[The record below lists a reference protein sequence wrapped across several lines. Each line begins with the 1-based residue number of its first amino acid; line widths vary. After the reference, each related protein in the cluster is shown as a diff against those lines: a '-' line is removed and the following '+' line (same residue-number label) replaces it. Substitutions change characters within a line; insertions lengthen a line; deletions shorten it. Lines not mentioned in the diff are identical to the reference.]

1 MPYTSIFKL
10 KMGLEISQKYHLL
23 IIDDNPTNLSILFE
37 YLTSYGF
44 KVFVA
49 LDGET
54 AIEQIEYTQPD
65 LILLDVMMPGID
77 GFETCRRL
85 KTIPITQDIPV
96 IFLTALSDTVDKVT
110 GFKIGAVDYITK
122 PIQHEEVLS
131 RIQTHLT
138 IRNLQKKLQE
148 KNKELARL
156 NHNLESIVEA
166 KTKQLIHQEKTAIIG
181 RLTQGIIHNLRTPLQ
196 TIFLYRDIAEA
207 VSVEHSQQSLSNFI
221 KKMAQAAQQI
231 NQLMDNL
238 MYKSRL
244 DQTLELVPIDIN
256 SFLQRELELLNANPY
271 FKYQVNKHCLLDKNL
286 PILFLIYADIS
297 IVFDNLIN
305 NAIDA
310 MWNQEYQE
318 LTIITRQDQERI
330 YIDFKDTGC
339 GIAPENL
346 PKIFEP
352 FYTSKPI
359 KGDEKITGEPTGTGL
374 GLHTCVEILK
384 AFGGE
389 LIATSEV
396 EQGSTFTII
405 LQKQSKSNMSY

>member
-1 MPYTSIFKL
+1 MIYTNIFEL
-10 KMGLEISQKYHLL
+10 KMSPEISQKWNLL

-37 YLTSYGF
+37 YLTNYGF

-54 AIEQIEYTQPD
+54 AIEQVKYTQPD
-65 LILLDVMMPGID
+65 LILLDVMMPGIN

-85 KTIPITQDIPV
+85 KAIPITQDIPV
-96 IFLTALSDTVDKVT
+96 IFLTALADTVDKIT

-148 KNKELARL
+148 KNKEHTML
-156 NHNLESIVEA
+156 NQNLEALVEA
-166 KTKQLIHQEKTAIIG
+166 KTKQLIQQEKTAIIG
-181 RLTQGIIHNLRTPLQ
+181 CLTQGIIHNLKTPLQ

-207 VSVEHSQQSLSNFI
+207 VSIEHSKESLFNYI
-221 KKMAQAAQQI
+221 KKMAHAAQQI

-256 SFLQRELELLNANPY
+256 IFLQRELDLLNANPR
-271 FKYQVNKHCLLDKNL
+271 FKYQIEKHSLFDENL
-286 PILFLIYADIS
+286 PILFLVYADIS

-310 MWNQEYQE
+310 M
-318 LTIITRQDQERI
+318 
-330 YIDFKDTGC
+330 
-339 GIAPENL
+339 
-346 PKIFEP
+346 
-352 FYTSKPI
+352 
-359 KGDEKITGEPTGTGL
+359 
-374 GLHTCVEILK
+374 
-384 AFGGE
+384 
-389 LIATSEV
+389 
-396 EQGSTFTII
+396 
-405 LQKQSKSNMSY
+405 

>member
-1 MPYTSIFKL
+1 MIRTNTFEL
-10 KMGLEISQKYHLL
+10 KMSPEILQKCNIL

-37 YLTSYGF
+37 YLTNYGF

-85 KTIPITQDIPV
+85 KAIPMIQEIPV
-96 IFLTALSDTVDKVT
+96 IFLTALADTVDKVT

-148 KNKELARL
+148 KNKELALL
-156 NHNLESIVEA
+156 NYNLEALVEA
-166 KTKQLIHQEKTAIIG
+166 RTKQLIHQEKTAIIG
-181 RLTQGIIHNLRTPLQ
+181 RLTQGIIHNIKTPLQ

-207 VSVEHSQQSLSNFI
+207 LSVEHSQKPFFSYIQ
-221 KKMAQAAQQI
+221 KMAQAAQQI

-244 DQTLELVPIDIN
+244 DQTIELVPIDIN
-256 SFLQRELELLNANPY
+256 SLLRRELELLDANPF
-271 FKYQVNKHCLLDKNL
+271 FKYYIEKHYLFDEDL
-286 PILFLIYADIS
+286 PILFLVYADIS
-297 IVFDNLIN
+297 LVFDNLIN

-310 MWNQEYQE
+310 MWNQEQQE
-318 LTIITRQDQERI
+318 LTIITRQDNAHV
-330 YIDFKDTGC
+330 YLDFKDTGC
-339 GIAPENL
+339 GISPENL
-346 PKIFEP
+346 SRIFEP
-352 FYTSKPI
+352 FYTSKPP
-359 KGDEKITGEPTGTGL
+359 KSDEKTIGEPTGTGL
-374 GLHTCVEILK
+374 GLYTCVEILK
-384 AFGGE
+384 SFGGE
-389 LIATSEV
+389 LIATSKIG
-396 EQGSTFTII
+396 QGSIFTIV
-405 LQKQSKSNMSY
+405 LPKQPQ

>member
-1 MPYTSIFKL
+1 MSPDSK
-10 KMGLEISQKYHLL
+10 KCHLL

-37 YLTSYGF
+37 YLTNYGF

-54 AIEQIEYTQPD
+54 AIEQVEYTQPD
-65 LILLDVMMPGID
+65 LILLDVIMPGID

-85 KTIPITQDIPV
+85 KALPMTQDIPI
-96 IFLTALSDTVDKVT
+96 IFLTALSETVDKVT

-148 KNKELARL
+148 KNKELASL
-156 NHNLESIVEA
+156 NKNLEALVEA

-196 TIFLYRDIAEA
+196 TIFLYRDIAGA
-207 VSVEHSQQSLSNFI
+207 ASVEHSNHALFNFI
-221 KKMAQAAQQI
+221 KKMALAAEQI

-244 DQTLELVPIDIN
+244 DQTFEVVPIDIN
-256 SFLQRELELLNANPY
+256 SFLQRQLDLLDANSF
-271 FKYQVNKHCLLDKNL
+271 FKYKLKKHYFFDKTL
-286 PILFLIYADIS
+286 PILFLVHVDIY

-310 MWNQEYQE
+310 MWNQTKQE
-318 LTIITRQDQERI
+318 LTIVTRQDQERV

-339 GIAPENL
+339 GIDPENL
-346 PKIFEP
+346 SKVFEP

-359 KGDEKITGEPTGTGL
+359 KGEEKIAGEPTGTGL
-374 GLHTCVEILK
+374 GLHTCVEILNV
-384 AFGGE
+384 FGGE
-389 LIATSEV
+389 IIATSELK
-396 EQGSTFTII
+396 QGSIFTVA
-405 LQKQSKSNMSY
+405 LPKQSK

>member
-1 MPYTSIFKL
+1 MNP
-10 KMGLEISQKYHLL
+10 EILQKCNIL

-37 YLTSYGF
+37 YLTNYGF

-54 AIEQIEYTQPD
+54 AIRQIEYTQPD

-85 KTIPITQDIPV
+85 KSLPMIQDIPV
-96 IFLTALSDTVDKVT
+96 IFLTALADTIDKIT

-148 KNKELARL
+148 KNKELALL
-156 NHNLESIVEA
+156 NYNLEALVEA
-166 KTKQLIHQEKTAIIG
+166 KTKKLIQQEKTAIIG
-181 RLTQGIIHNLRTPLQ
+181 RLTQGIIHNLKTPLQ
-196 TIFLYRDIAEA
+196 TIFLYRDLAEA
-207 VSVEHSQQSLSNFI
+207 VSVEHSQESFLIYI

-238 MYKSRL
+238 LYKSRL

-256 SFLQRELELLNANPY
+256 NLLRRELDLLDANPC
-271 FKYQVNKHCLLDKNL
+271 FKYHTEKHYLFDENL
-286 PILFLIYADIS
+286 PVLFLVYADIS
-297 IVFDNLIN
+297 LIFDNLVN

-310 MWNQEYQE
+310 MWNQEHKS
-318 LTIITRQDQERI
+318 LTIITRQDHDLV

-339 GIAPENL
+339 GIEPEKL
-346 PKIFEP
+346 SKIFEP
-352 FYTSKPI
+352 FYTSKQI
-359 KGDEKITGEPTGTGL
+359 KGSKKIIGEPTGTGL
-374 GLHTCVEILK
+374 GLYTCVEILK
-384 AFGGE
+384 GFGGE
-389 LIATSEV
+389 LIATSKIG
-396 EQGSTFTII
+396 QGSIFTVV
-405 LQKQSKSNMSY
+405 LPKHS

>member
-1 MPYTSIFKL
+1 MLCTSSFEL
-10 KMGLEISQKYHLL
+10 KMNPETLLKYNIL

-37 YLTSYGF
+37 YLTNYGF

-85 KTIPITQDIPV
+85 KAISITQDIPV
-96 IFLTALSDTVDKVT
+96 IFLTALADTVDKIT
-110 GFKIGAVDYITK
+110 GFQIGAVDYITK

-138 IRNLQKKLQE
+138 IRNLQKKLKQ
-148 KNKELARL
+148 KNKELATL
-156 NHNLESIVEA
+156 NHNLEVLVEA
-166 KTKQLIHQEKTAIIG
+166 KTKQLIQQEKTAIIG
-181 RLTQGIIHNLRTPLQ
+181 RLTQGIIHNLKTPLQ
-196 TIFLYRDIAEA
+196 TIFLYRDFAEA
-207 VSVEHSQQSLSNFI
+207 VSVEHSKESLLNYI

-238 MYKSRL
+238 MHKSRL
-244 DQTLELVPIDIN
+244 DQTIELVPVDIN
-256 SFLQRELELLNANPY
+256 SFLRRELALLDANPC
-271 FKYQVNKHCLLDKNL
+271 FKYRIEKDYLFDENL
-286 PILFLIYADIS
+286 PVLSLVYADIS
-297 IVFDNLIN
+297 LVFDNLIT

-310 MWNQEYQE
+310 LWNQKYQK
-318 LTIITRQDQERI
+318 LTIVTRQDQDRV

-346 PKIFEP
+346 SRIFEP
-352 FYTSKPI
+352 FYTSKQT
-359 KGDEKITGEPTGTGL
+359 KGEKKVTDEPTGTGL

-384 AFGGE
+384 GFGGE
-389 LIATSEV
+389 LIVNSEV
-396 EQGSTFTII
+396 GRGSLFTVV
-405 LQKQSKSNMSY
+405 LPKQFNKI

>member
-1 MPYTSIFKL
+1 MLCTDNFEL
-10 KMGLEISQKYHLL
+10 KMGLKISHKCNIL

-37 YLTSYGF
+37 YLTNYGF

-54 AIEQIEYTQPD
+54 AIEQVEYTQPD

-85 KTIPITQDIPV
+85 KLLPITQDIPV
-96 IFLTALSDTVDKVT
+96 IFLTALADTVDKVT

-148 KNKELARL
+148 KNKELALL
-156 NHNLESIVEA
+156 NYNLEALVEA
-166 KTKQLIHQEKTAIIG
+166 KTKQLIQQEKTAIIG
-181 RLTQGIIHNLRTPLQ
+181 RLTQGIIHNLKTPLQ

-207 VSVEHSQQSLSNFI
+207 VSVDHSKEALSNFI

-231 NQLMDNL
+231 NQLMDDL

-256 SFLQRELELLNANPY
+256 VFLQRELDLLDANPY
-271 FKYQVNKHCLLDKNL
+271 FKYQIDKHYLFDKNL
-286 PILFLIYADIS
+286 PILFLVYADIS
-297 IVFDNLIN
+297 LVFNNLIN

-310 MWNQEYQE
+310 MWNQECQE
-318 LTIITRQDQERI
+318 LTIITRQDCDYV

-339 GIAPENL
+339 GIASENL
-346 PKIFEP
+346 PRIFEP
-352 FYTSKPI
+352 FYTSKPT
-359 KGDEKITGEPTGTGL
+359 KGDEKATGEPTGTGL

-384 AFGGE
+384 SFGGE
-389 LIATSEV
+389 LIATSEL
-396 EQGSTFTII
+396 EKGSIFTVV
-405 LQKQSKSNMSY
+405 LPKQSKKI